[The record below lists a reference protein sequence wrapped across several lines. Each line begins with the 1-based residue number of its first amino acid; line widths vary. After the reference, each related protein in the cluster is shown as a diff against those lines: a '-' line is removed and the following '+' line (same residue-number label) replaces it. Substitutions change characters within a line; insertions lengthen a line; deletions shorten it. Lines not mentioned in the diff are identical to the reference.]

1 MTFMISL
8 VNFLKKNFNLLIYY
22 GLLIFFV
29 KIHFCVNSKQFSIF
43 HEEKKKRFIKQ
54 HEVLSEALNDH

>member
-43 HEEKKKRFIKQ
+43 HEEKKRD
-54 HEVLSEALNDH
+54 L